1 MGVFAFLMML
11 KFVKTVEDLGLSEKR
26 EAFWSKRQINLL
38 YEEGEKMKKVL
49 LIVFAL
55 GLILTFTCKVMA
67 TSLTIDEIVYQT
79 ATGLDPSKLSGT
91 ADATFSSGV
100 LAITL
105 TNTSSDLGAV
115 PDANKLLV
123 GIGFNLPS
131 GMSITG
137 GSVTVPLTSSVINF
151 PSSPTNISGEWGW
164 GGSATPFQLGA
175 YLTGSVN
182 TNVATLE
189 SSTSNKFSPTPL
201 SNPAGLNG
209 PEWGLLSTNQVQFG
223 NGLSAIEDTI
233 LISLNI
239 SGVES
244 YEGDLVDFINNRD
257 VAIAFGSP
265 NANAVPEPATMFLV
279 GSGLIGVGVFVRR
292 KFKK

>member
-1 MGVFAFLMML
+1 
-11 KFVKTVEDLGLSEKR
+11 
-26 EAFWSKRQINLL
+26 
-38 YEEGEKMKKVL
+38 MKKVL

-67 TSLTIDEIVYQT
+67 TSLTIDEIVYQA
-79 ATGLDPSKLSGT
+79 ATGLDPLKLSGT

-100 LAITL
+100 LTISL

-137 GSVTVPLTSSVINF
+137 GSVTVPLGSSVINF

-175 YLTGSVN
+175 YL
-182 TNVATLE
+182 
-189 SSTSNKFSPTPL
+189 
-201 SNPAGLNG
+201 
-209 PEWGLLSTNQVQFG
+209 
-223 NGLSAIEDTI
+223 
-233 LISLNI
+233 
-239 SGVES
+239 
-244 YEGDLVDFINNRD
+244 
-257 VAIAFGSP
+257 
-265 NANAVPEPATMFLV
+265 M
-279 GSGLIGVGVFVRR
+279 
-292 KFKK
+292 